1 MTQPSRYGNDRYIA
15 SKPKNIKSNPVDP
28 NDELGT
34 YKHTMTKVPLLSRK
48 DEIEIA
54 KQIEK
59 GNQEVFDLVMDTDF
73 GVSEVLALRGEIRD
87 NHIRLK
93 AVVKSLDSDSVQLT
107 TREMHR
113 QVVDAMGQV
122 EDLHGRVL
130 KSVAKLAESKITV
143 RVRRRL
149 EDRLAHDR
157 IVLRQVVSDMHLNPS
172 LVRQIAGR
180 LRSQLDQVETSERN
194 DAWSLLAETD
204 RRIRHAELK
213 VDKATRNMVE
223 ANLRLVVSIAKKY
236 AKGGFPFMDLIQEGN
251 MGLMKA
257 VEKFDYKRG
266 YKFGTYATWWI
277 RQSITRAIADQART
291 IRLPVHI
298 HETLSRLRRVTHELV
313 QKNGRQPTPEEISSK
328 MEVSVQNIHKA
339 LEIVREPISLETPIG
354 EEKGSHLGN
363 IIEDKNSPSP
373 NELSVTNSLSECV
386 SEVLSQL
393 TAREERILRMRYG
406 IGEKSDHTLEEVGQ
420 EFKLTRERI
429 RQIQAKALR
438 KLRCPSRTKR
448 LRSFLG

>member
-1 MTQPSRYGNDRYIA
+1 MTQPFRFGRNSHVA
-15 SKPKNIKSNPVDP
+15 SKPKSIKSDPVDP
-28 NDELGT
+28 NDQLGT
-34 YKHTMTKVPLLSRK
+34 YKQTMTKVPLLSRN

-113 QVVDAMGQV
+113 QVVDAMDQI

-223 ANLRLVVSIAKKY
+223 ANLRLVMSIAKKY
-236 AKGGFPFMDLIQEGN
+236 AKGGLPFMDLIQEGN

-266 YKFGTYATWWI
+266 YKFSTYATWWI

-298 HETLSRLRRVTHELV
+298 HETLSRIRQVTHELV
-313 QKNGRQPTPEEISSK
+313 QKNGRQPTPEEISNR
-328 MEVSVQNIHKA
+328 MEVPVQKIHKA
-339 LEIVREPISLETPIG
+339 LKIVREPISLETPIG
-354 EEKGSHLGN
+354 EEKDSHLGN

-373 NELSVTNSLSECV
+373 NELSVTNSLRECV
-386 SEVLSQL
+386 GEVLSQL

-406 IGEKSDHTLEEVGQ
+406 IGEKSGHTLEEVGQ

-448 LRSFLG
+448 LRSFLE

>member
-1 MTQPSRYGNDRYIA
+1 
-15 SKPKNIKSNPVDP
+15 
-28 NDELGT
+28 
-34 YKHTMTKVPLLSRK
+34 
-48 DEIEIA
+48 
-54 KQIEK
+54 
-59 GNQEVFDLVMDTDF
+59 
-73 GVSEVLALRGEIRD
+73 
-87 NHIRLK
+87 
-93 AVVKSLDSDSVQLT
+93 
-107 TREMHR
+107 
-113 QVVDAMGQV
+113 
-122 EDLHGRVL
+122 
-130 KSVAKLAESKITV
+130 
-143 RVRRRL
+143 
-149 EDRLAHDR
+149 
-157 IVLRQVVSDMHLNPS
+157 MHLNPS

-180 LRSQLDQVETSERN
+180 LHSQLDQVETSDRN
-194 DAWSLLAETD
+194 DAWSRLAETD

-223 ANLRLVVSIAKKY
+223 ANLRLVMSIAKKY
-236 AKGGFPFMDLIQEGN
+236 AKGGLPFMDLIQEGN

-266 YKFGTYATWWI
+266 YKFSTYATWWI